1 MTNSEKPGG
10 YQNLIV
16 YQQAVMIFDLNA
28 GFNRLFLNSKTD
40 ARTIEQ
46 MHQAARSG
54 KQNIVEASLER
65 SLKLNIKLTA
75 VARASFGEL
84 LEDYHDFLRL
94 RKLKIWD
101 KDDSRLAPIRQMRLK
116 PNETNLTNW
125 SNWTNQPELFA
136 NLMIT
141 LISKENYLLD
151 QMIRSLEQ
159 KFIKEG
165 GYTENL
171 AKKRREYRGY

>member
-1 MTNSEKPGG
+1 MTNSNSGG
-10 YQNLIV
+10 YRNLIV
-16 YQQAVMIFDLNA
+16 YQQAVIIFNLNA
-28 GFNRLFLNSKTD
+28 DFTRRFLNAKTD
-40 ARTIEQ
+40 ARTIDQ

-65 SLKLNIKLTA
+65 SLKLNIKLTS
-75 VARASFGEL
+75 VARASLGEL

-101 KDDSRLAPIRQMRLK
+101 KDDPRLAPIRQMRID
-116 PNETNLTNW
+116 PNKTNLPNW
-125 SNWTNQPELFA
+125 SNWTNSPERFT
-136 NLMIT
+136 NLMVT

-159 KFIKEG
+159 KFIQEG

-171 AKKRREYRGY
+171 AKKRRDYRGY

>member
-1 MTNSEKPGG
+1 MTNSNSGG
-10 YQNLIV
+10 YRKLIV
-16 YQQAVMIFDLNA
+16 YQQAVVIFDLNA
-28 GFNRLFLNSKTD
+28 EFTRLFLNPKTE

-65 SLKLNIKLTA
+65 SLKLNIRLTA

-94 RKLKIWD
+94 RKLKIWG

-116 PNETNLTNW
+116 PNESNLTNL
-125 SNWTNQPELFA
+125 SNWTNSPEPFV
-136 NLMIT
+136 NLAIT

-151 QMIRSLEQ
+151 QLIRSLEQ
-159 KFIKEG
+159 KFIQEG

-171 AKKRREYRGY
+171 ARKRRDYRGY

>member
-1 MTNSEKPGG
+1 MTHSSSGG
-10 YQNLIV
+10 YWNLIV
-16 YQQAVMIFDLNA
+16 YQQAVVIFDLNA
-28 GFNRLFLNSKTD
+28 EFTRCFLNSKTD

-65 SLKLNIKLTA
+65 SLKLNIKLTG

-84 LEDYHDFLRL
+84 LEDYQDFLRL
-94 RKLKIWD
+94 RKMILWGKSD
-101 KDDSRLAPIRQMRLK
+101 PRLAPIRQMRIRA
-116 PNETNLTNW
+116 NRTNATNW
-125 SNWTNQPELFA
+125 SNWTNAPERFA

-159 KFIKEG
+159 KFIQEG